1 MTETGLNVADLQI
14 FLLVFAR
21 ASGLFARAP
30 LFGNRA
36 VPTQVRVLLAAG
48 VSLALVGDG
57 ATGAYQPP
65 DAFGFFAVVLIK
77 ELAFGFLL
85 GFISSL
91 VFAGI
96 QAAGHL
102 IGLQSGFGLA
112 NVLDPLS
119 GEQGSII
126 DQFYLIMAVLLFL
139 AVNGHH
145 QFLLALER
153 SFTTVPID
161 GYAQPFAANAE
172 ELVAFLA
179 RTTSTVFEVG
189 LRLAVAVGGALLIT
203 DVVMGLTARAI
214 PQMNVF
220 MVGAPLKLMVAMA
233 GIVLALPTTAIAMV
247 FAFDRV
253 LTALNAVMQ
262 AF

>member
-1 MTETGLNVADLQI
+1 M
-14 FLLVFAR
+14 
-21 ASGLFARAP
+21 
-30 LFGNRA
+30 
-36 VPTQVRVLLAAG
+36 
-48 VSLALVGDG
+48 
-57 ATGAYQPP
+57 
-65 DAFGFFAVVLIK
+65 K

-126 DQFYLIMAVLLFL
+126 DQFYLIIAVLLFL
-139 AVNGHH
+139 SVNGHH

-153 SFTTVPID
+153 SFSTVPID
-161 GYAQPFAANAE
+161 GYTQPFAANAE
-172 ELVAFLA
+172 ELVAFVA
-179 RTTSTVFEVG
+179 RTTGTVFEVG

-220 MVGAPLKLMVAMA
+220 MVGAPLKLMVAMV

-247 FAFDRV
+247 FAFERV
-253 LTALNAVMQ
+253 LTALNTVLQ